1 MSEYLIQDATLTNIA
16 DAIRTKTG
24 GTATLTPSQMASAIL
39 SISTSTGGGS
49 SSDSNVFYISKQ
61 VTVEQVTQGNFV
73 TLISG
78 NSQIA
83 ANWNNPNLFVMIT
96 PDNLDA
102 IDIDTYSNAYQWT
115 TMIASN
121 KPMVV
126 PEDES
131 YTWYGVGIYLMT
143 GKSYTYPSTL
153 EIPYS
158 LNNTDNTNYSY
169 LNVTENG
176 DVRVYI
182 CSYDVLASGQYTVT
196 IGLL

>member
-1 MSEYLIQDATLTNIA
+1 
-16 DAIRTKTG
+16 
-24 GTATLTPSQMASAIL
+24 
-39 SISTSTGGGS
+39 
-49 SSDSNVFYISKQ
+49 
-61 VTVEQVTQGNFV
+61 
-73 TLISG
+73 
-78 NSQIA
+78 
-83 ANWNNPNLFVMIT
+83 MIT

-102 IDIDTYSNAYQWT
+102 IDTDTYSNAYQWT

-143 GKSYTYPSTL
+143 GKSYAYPSTL

-182 CSYDVLASGQYTVT
+182 CNYDVLASGQYTVT